1 MGSVWRK
8 HKYIRVENGRYIYPG
23 NEKQGKQQA
32 QDTYRDMKSRMKLLK
47 QRQIEYENQ
56 IDDRSIGDKKK
67 TKSAYKAGDNL
78 DNVLNKID
86 KLSSKMKQ
94 QRLAYKNTFG
104 NKIAK
109 DLHPERYNKSEPK
122 NMKEATARSAE
133 LRSQLA
139 ALQNKRSEYK
149 SGLNKS
155 NKRANRYY
163 RKSDTYKENQK
174 SEGYQVNGIIGKKY
188 ESAGR
193 RYASKINSTDR
204 KIKKLSTEL
213 RKLGLEWTMKKMK

>member
-1 MGSVWRK
+1 
-8 HKYIRVENGRYIYPG
+8 
-23 NEKQGKQQA
+23 
-32 QDTYRDMKSRMKLLK
+32 MKSRMKLLK

-139 ALQNKRSEYK
+139 ALQKK
-149 SGLNKS
+149 KDLN
-155 NKRANRYY
+155 
-163 RKSDTYKENQK
+163 
-174 SEGYQVNGIIGKKY
+174 
-188 ESAGR
+188 
-193 RYASKINSTDR
+193 
-204 KIKKLSTEL
+204 IK
-213 RKLGLEWTMKKMK
+213 MA

>member
-8 HKYIRVENGRYIYPG
+8 HKYIRIENGRYIYPG

-32 QDTYRDMKSRMKLLK
+32 QDTYRDMRSRMKLLK

-67 TKSAYKAGDNL
+67 TNSAYKAGDNL

-109 DLHPERYNKSEPK
+109 DLHPEIYNKS
-122 NMKEATARSAE
+122 
-133 LRSQLA
+133 
-139 ALQNKRSEYK
+139 
-149 SGLNKS
+149 
-155 NKRANRYY
+155 
-163 RKSDTYKENQK
+163 
-174 SEGYQVNGIIGKKY
+174 
-188 ESAGR
+188 
-193 RYASKINSTDR
+193 
-204 KIKKLSTEL
+204 
-213 RKLGLEWTMKKMK
+213 